1 MLGKIGFNSR
11 EQISWDNYC
20 EECNCI
26 TEISKIINAENAD
39 ENRILIT
46 VDLNTIQENMDLRFK
61 YGDMLQFS
69 EKAKEISENI
79 VEEIEGN

>member
-1 MLGKIGFNSR
+1 M
-11 EQISWDNYC
+11 
-20 EECNCI
+20 
-26 TEISKIINAENAD
+26 
-39 ENRILIT
+39 LIT
-46 VDLNTIQENMDLRFK
+46 REEWRKWAESLNPGDKVIVK

>member
-1 MLGKIGFNSR
+1 M
-11 EQISWDNYC
+11 
-20 EECNCI
+20 
-26 TEISKIINAENAD
+26 ENAD

-69 EKAKEISENI
+69 EKSKEISENI
-79 VEEIEGN
+79 VDEIEGN

>member
-1 MLGKIGFNSR
+1 M
-11 EQISWDNYC
+11 Y
-20 EECNCI
+20 

-61 YGDMLQFS
+61 YGDMLQFQKRLRNFW
-69 EKAKEISENI
+69 EH